1 MNASTELRADPA
13 LLAAA
18 GPSAW
23 CLRFLEGP
31 LRGRS
36 MALKPGNNLV
46 GSGGECDVM
55 LPGGDVLPQHL
66 LFVVGELVVAVQ
78 KVGAATAELNGEPMQ
93 QPRRSLVAGDVLSV
107 GGMVFQLDRVYT
119 APAADDRLFA
129 SPEAQPQGAAEA
141 AAPAAMAGL
150 RLRWLSGGLIVLSL
164 AGITGLAAWDGGQP
178 PAAHGAAVDLRAV
191 EQALAGY
198 PEVETVAGRGGGVE
212 VRGFVESRARRD
224 ALREALAPFGPQ
236 VDITV
241 VSAEEMVEQARR
253 FVSDP
258 GVTVSYAGGGRL
270 VVAGTVEDEAVHQ
283 QIKRLAEDLHPA
295 VLVSDKVSYRPKA
308 VKEDDGAA
316 ARERWAAWQRV
327 LPSRMVGITE
337 DAHGMKYIQLANGS
351 RYYEGSLLRSGA
363 EITRIELDGLVLSGG
378 APPPPDR

>member
-1 MNASTELRADPA
+1 MNASTDLHVDPG
-13 LLAAA
+13 LLPAV

-23 CLRFLEGP
+23 CLRFLEGA
-31 LRGRS
+31 LRGRTI
-36 MALKPGNNLV
+36 ALKPGNNLV

-66 LFVVGELVVAVQ
+66 VFVVGELVVAVQ

-93 QPRRSLVAGDVLSV
+93 QPRRSLVAGDVVSV

-119 APAADDRLFA
+119 APQPDDRLFA
-129 SPEAQPQGAAEA
+129 GPETVQPGASEA
-141 AAPAAMAGL
+141 AATASAARL
-150 RLRWLSGGLIVLSL
+150 PLRWLGGGLIVLSL
-164 AGITGLAAWDGGQP
+164 AGITGLAAWDGGQTP
-178 PAAHGAAVDLRAV
+178 QAQGSVVDLRAV
-191 EQALAGY
+191 EQVLAGY
-198 PEVETVAGRGGGVE
+198 AEVETVAGRGGGVD

-224 ALREALAPFGPQ
+224 ALREALAPFGPR
-236 VDITV
+236 VGISV

-270 VVAGTVEDEAVHQ
+270 VVAGTVEDEAVRQ
-283 QIKRLAEDLHPA
+283 QIRRLAEDLHPA

-308 VKEDDGAA
+308 VKEDDGAQ

-337 DAHGMKYIQLANGS
+337 DAHGMKYIQLANGN

-378 APPPPDR
+378 APPDR